1 MKKIFKNKKILF
13 LVLAL
18 ILILILS
25 LSFFSGCFKKD
36 FISKFSKNVS
46 SYNIDVNINEKEKTL
61 LVKQTTKFYN
71 NKNVSLKDVHFH
83 IYPKAFS
90 EGVINKP
97 VSSLNEQKAY
107 TSGVNY
113 GSVEITNVKLAN
125 KTLSPRYL
133 NVDKDIL
140 VVDLEKELKPNNSTN
155 IYFEYTLKLPNIN
168 HRYGYGDNTINLGN
182 FYLIASVYD
191 EKTGWAD
198 NSYNYNGDP
207 FYSEIANYYVSVEYS
222 SNFVLAHTGNEE
234 SKTTTGDRNKLK
246 IKALAVR
253 DFALILSDKYK
264 VLKEKYNGINVN
276 YFYYNDKTPEKSLK
290 TSVDSLKTFIK
301 LFGEYPYKNLNVC
314 ESNFVYGGM
323 EYPNLVF
330 ISDNLDNYEDYTH
343 TIVHEIAHQW
353 WYSLVGNNEFKYG
366 FLDESLTEYSTYL
379 FYDENPSYNMD
390 TREMIKNTTNSYLLF
405 LDVYKEVFTKVDT
418 SMLRSLDEF
427 KTEPEY
433 IYMAYVKGTLMYDNL
448 KEIIG
453 TQKFIKSLKYYYKQN
468 RGKNVVPT
476 DLINA
481 FNKVTKKNLDSYF
494 NSWLNGT
501 VVIESI

>member
-71 NKNVSLKDVHFH
+71 SKKVSLKDVHFH

-113 GSVEITNVKLAN
+113 GSVAITNVKLAN

-330 ISDNLDNYEDYTH
+330 IADNLDNYEDYTH

-453 TQKFIKSLKYYYKQN
+453 TQKFIKSLKHYYKQN

>member
-71 NKNVSLKDVHFH
+71 SKKVSLKDVHFH

-113 GSVEITNVKLAN
+113 GSVAITNVKLAN

-330 ISDNLDNYEDYTH
+330 IADNLDNYEDYTH

-433 IYMAYVKGTLMYDNL
+433 IYMAYVKGT
-448 KEIIG
+448 
-453 TQKFIKSLKYYYKQN
+453 
-468 RGKNVVPT
+468 
-476 DLINA
+476 
-481 FNKVTKKNLDSYF
+481 
-494 NSWLNGT
+494 
-501 VVIESI
+501 